1 MKILKLSLLICL
13 FVLCFQI
20 NSAMA
25 WTVAPVRFEVKG
37 EKGKEYT
44 FTFSVLNESQLHQK
58 RFQIQTDDWII
69 DKDNNFLRK
78 AFSSKGEVENKY
90 SATSWI
96 KVTPQQFLVK
106 PGETKKIRFTV
117 KVPSDP
123 QKDGEYSTGIFV
135 GERNIEKPP
144 EGKKIIHIKQDTF
157 IGVIV
162 YIRVGEEKPKIAFKD
177 FKIDVKPQEKG
188 LNIVSLKPAFVS
200 TGNVHSRGL
209 VNVKLEPISTIE
221 IDKKIPDKFEAGEV
235 VVLRESE
242 VCYPIDVPIPLPTG
256 SEWRFTVSADFG
268 KDIPTLVGTKKF
280 TIP

>member
-1 MKILKLSLLICL
+1 MKLRLLSLLICL

-20 NSAMA
+20 NSAIA

-58 RFQIQTDDWII
+58 RFQIQVDDWII
-69 DKDNNFLRK
+69 DKENNFLRK
-78 AFSSKGEVENKY
+78 AFSKGEVENKY

-117 KVPSDP
+117 NVPNDP
-123 QKDGEYSTGIFV
+123 KTDGEYSTGIFV

-157 IGVIV
+157 IGVVI
-162 YIRVGEEKPKIAFKD
+162 YIRVGEENPKITFKD

-188 LNIVSLKPAFVS
+188 QNIVTLKPAFVS
-200 TGNVHSRGL
+200 NGNVHSRGL
-209 VNVKLEPISTIE
+209 VNVKLEPTSALNT
-221 IDKKIPDKFEAGEV
+221 DKKILDKFEAGEV

-242 VCYPIDVPIPLPTG
+242 VCYPIDVPGLLPSG